1 MFPVLNNLYP
11 SLRFRARSSDPG
23 CTTAAEQEQARRP
36 TRLGLVR
43 PAHDGTRRQNREQ
56 ACSLGLAALL
66 LQLRR

>member
-1 MFPVLNNLYP
+1 MFLVLNNLYP

-56 ACSLGLAALL
+56 ACRLAALL